1 MSDYCKGVNFI
12 NRGSRCYGIPLE
24 ETALFYIR
32 YLCSW
37 PIKKMWKFLER
48 YFTDVEV
55 SVASI
60 KRITNSNDTFIKI
73 KICGSSDEINKA
85 HEILVKKLKKASVSI
100 LKVSRRN
107 HKYNFSSLRRMQSGS
122 SNIDMSNNYIDS
134 NQNNAACSSSS
145 TNLTSNSNYT
155 ISSISRNDNSLIQQH
170 FISNTDCNYSVY
182 SNTSAF
188 NSNTFPFC
196 LSWNTNGWNF
206 EKRDSIEYFISIYK
220 PLFLCFQETG
230 NGSGS
235 NSNYP
240 CWVRLKNFKHFFKKA
255 EPEIPGKRGL
265 YLGYHNSCHAS
276 LEDNTY
282 EYIISLCTYS
292 LWNGIKCSIGNVYVP
307 QRKHSVLVEVARMD
321 ITSWLDNHAS
331 HPAILL
337 GDFNIST
344 DKLKSWISRYSEWSI
359 LSLRG
364 SPMSWCRGSQESD
377 IDHALVNSH
386 MLKLLSHGS
395 LIDFFSISDHK
406 PLLISGR
413 AIPIDNSFTIP
424 KKTVKWDRLKCL
436 SENESIA
443 NNNYFRVLEESI
455 SDPNVSIDEAS
466 KNFISASMSVAKD
479 LNIMSDVEV
488 RKSFYHMSHKIFILQ
503 KTKMKLFHE
512 LKIKS
517 TLVSREEYC
526 ELIDSYKHIC
536 SIIHLKCNRF
546 RKEEYQHWINSGCEY
561 MKSHNPKFAWN
572 WIKEAAKMNKFTKV
586 ISQSIK
592 DINGN
597 LVSSSE
603 EKRNVWY
610 NHYKKLASDPS
621 GVSLSLDY
629 WENRNSAERFNYH
642 RYPDWT
648 INQDISLD
656 EIKSAILATPNYK
669 ASGPD
674 GIPIEFY
681 KAFLPHEGSSDDDT
695 PVLESSGL
703 RCLRS
708 LFKRIWDGEFP
719 SSWNEASIISIPK
732 KGDPTNCDNYRGI
745 SLINNGIKLIT
756 KIVTTRISEY
766 GLRNNFI
773 RPEQFGFRNKEE
785 SVSLFIS
792 IREICQRRQNDNKE
806 TYLAFLDLKK
816 AYDSVPIGSIL
827 HKIECLGIRG
837 KCFQFIKNLYLT
849 SKANVKVD
857 GQCSDSFN
865 IMKGVR
871 QGCPLSPIL
880 FNLFINDIFNGC
892 EDLGVP
898 LGTSF
903 CCGGLFADD
912 IVLCAPSRINLKKL
926 LKKVNDWALYNEM
939 NFGINKCATM
949 VIRPDTPLFQNK
961 RDPTFYLAG
970 QPLPITDCY
979 TYLGIP
985 FDKTLSLKPVIKML
999 NNKVLKALY
1008 SVKNFLRNPR
1018 IPIPFKKIIINSY
1031 IISKV
1036 SYYAPLLGSNK
1047 TRTYKAQKLVNKALR
1062 WAAGIHK
1069 GKSFT
1074 SVYSISK
1081 DFNIPPLSAKCALAQ
1096 VKCFDKWKN
1105 SNCIIS
1111 SLVNN
1116 IPKSRKHPWTKE
1128 SRTLKYKLSKRGNN
1142 SKAIKNFYWNRD
1154 MKMKSIKAK
1163 FYDDNK
1169 FEETTEYMKLCYEYP
1184 NLAYGFNWLLRARSG
1199 YKIDAKVAK
1208 AAKLTD
1214 QECPDYCPCCHKEYQ
1229 GIDHWL
1235 IYCPFFNIFRKKV
1248 KDQFH
1253 FLFNL
1258 FSNRNSNGSNPYSSN
1273 NTSIESS
1280 LSNNSSNSSNS
1291 DSNNLSNSSENVILN
1306 VSVID
1311 NNVYNNSS
1319 VREKVYKFLL
1329 GGRFNSN
1336 RTREWK
1342 DILNCQIKSGNYS
1355 DTPFLVITAA
1365 LLQSIMPIAI
1375 GQQWSMFNRFK
1386 LNPTTKSVNA
1396 DNTVRQTSRASAT
1409 NEDHNFIT

>member
-1 MSDYCKGVNFI
+1 
-12 NRGSRCYGIPLE
+12 
-24 ETALFYIR
+24 
-32 YLCSW
+32 
-37 PIKKMWKFLER
+37 
-48 YFTDVEV
+48 
-55 SVASI
+55 
-60 KRITNSNDTFIKI
+60 
-73 KICGSSDEINKA
+73 
-85 HEILVKKLKKASVSI
+85 
-100 LKVSRRN
+100 
-107 HKYNFSSLRRMQSGS
+107 
-122 SNIDMSNNYIDS
+122 
-134 NQNNAACSSSS
+134 
-145 TNLTSNSNYT
+145 
-155 ISSISRNDNSLIQQH
+155 
-170 FISNTDCNYSVY
+170 
-182 SNTSAF
+182 
-188 NSNTFPFC
+188 
-196 LSWNTNGWNF
+196 
-206 EKRDSIEYFISIYK
+206 
-220 PLFLCFQETG
+220 
-230 NGSGS
+230 
-235 NSNYP
+235 
-240 CWVRLKNFKHFFKKA
+240 
-255 EPEIPGKRGL
+255 
-265 YLGYHNSCHAS
+265 
-276 LEDNTY
+276 
-282 EYIISLCTYS
+282 
-292 LWNGIKCSIGNVYVP
+292 
-307 QRKHSVLVEVARMD
+307 
-321 ITSWLDNHAS
+321 
-331 HPAILL
+331 
-337 GDFNIST
+337 
-344 DKLKSWISRYSEWSI
+344 
-359 LSLRG
+359 
-364 SPMSWCRGSQESD
+364 
-377 IDHALVNSH
+377 
-386 MLKLLSHGS
+386 
-395 LIDFFSISDHK
+395 
-406 PLLISGR
+406 
-413 AIPIDNSFTIP
+413 
-424 KKTVKWDRLKCL
+424 
-436 SENESIA
+436 
-443 NNNYFRVLEESI
+443 
-455 SDPNVSIDEAS
+455 
-466 KNFISASMSVAKD
+466 
-479 LNIMSDVEV
+479 
-488 RKSFYHMSHKIFILQ
+488 
-503 KTKMKLFHE
+503 
-512 LKIKS
+512 
-517 TLVSREEYC
+517 
-526 ELIDSYKHIC
+526 
-536 SIIHLKCNRF
+536 
-546 RKEEYQHWINSGCEY
+546 
-561 MKSHNPKFAWN
+561 
-572 WIKEAAKMNKFTKV
+572 
-586 ISQSIK
+586 
-592 DINGN
+592 
-597 LVSSSE
+597 
-603 EKRNVWY
+603 
-610 NHYKKLASDPS
+610 
-621 GVSLSLDY
+621 
-629 WENRNSAERFNYH
+629 
-642 RYPDWT
+642 
-648 INQDISLD
+648 
-656 EIKSAILATPNYK
+656 
-669 ASGPD
+669 
-674 GIPIEFY
+674 
-681 KAFLPHEGSSDDDT
+681 
-695 PVLESSGL
+695 
-703 RCLRS
+703 
-708 LFKRIWDGEFP
+708 
-719 SSWNEASIISIPK
+719 
-732 KGDPTNCDNYRGI
+732 
-745 SLINNGIKLIT
+745 
-756 KIVTTRISEY
+756 
-766 GLRNNFI
+766 
-773 RPEQFGFRNKEE
+773 
-785 SVSLFIS
+785 
-792 IREICQRRQNDNKE
+792 
-806 TYLAFLDLKK
+806 
-816 AYDSVPIGSIL
+816 
-827 HKIECLGIRG
+827 
-837 KCFQFIKNLYLT
+837 
-849 SKANVKVD
+849 
-857 GQCSDSFN
+857 
-865 IMKGVR
+865 MKGVR

-1047 TRTYKAQKLVNKALR
+1047 TRTYNAQKLVNKALR

-1396 DNTVRQTSRASAT
+1396 DNTVRQASRASAT